1 MQALGYQVGS
11 TSRSRSLRSRRFP
24 FPVAGRFRSPYVCVT
39 SWALREAT
47 DDALHIEGEARA
59 GDGRDGG
66 CGAGD
71 DYLGAYR
78 LQPHAVCLSCGS
90 SLHRV
95 APDIVLAQGVSP
107 QGDATL
113 GKTATVETALQEAMG
128 PYTVRVAVT
137 SEADEASGTE
147 LLSLVAAPRR
157 YHCEM
162 TFEPWPQNIAIA
174 GVALGSP
181 LQLKHERTVVID
193 PWKPGVVL

>member
-1 MQALGYQVGS
+1 MM
-11 TSRSRSLRSRRFP
+11 P
-24 FPVAGRFRSPYVCVT
+24 CI
-39 SWALREAT
+39 LREKRAQAT
-47 DDALHIEGEARA
+47 VEMAVVAPVMIILALIVYNLMQFACAVARF
-59 GDGRDGG
+59 D
-66 CGAGD
+66 
-71 DYLGAYR
+71 
-78 LQPHAVCLSCGS
+78 
-90 SLHRV
+90 RV
-95 APDIVLAQGVSP
+95 APDVVLAQGVSP

-113 GKTATVETALQEAMG
+113 GKTATVESALQEAMG

-137 SEADEASGTE
+137 NEADEASGME

-193 PWKPGVVL
+193 PWRSGVVL

>member
-1 MQALGYQVGS
+1 MM
-11 TSRSRSLRSRRFP
+11 P
-24 FPVAGRFRSPYVCVT
+24 CI
-39 SWALREAT
+39 LREKRAQAT
-47 DDALHIEGEARA
+47 VEMAVVAPVMIILALIVYNLMQFACAVARF
-59 GDGRDGG
+59 D
-66 CGAGD
+66 
-71 DYLGAYR
+71 
-78 LQPHAVCLSCGS
+78 
-90 SLHRV
+90 RV
-95 APDIVLAQGVSP
+95 APDIVLAQGASP

-137 SEADEASGTE
+137 SEADGASGTE

-193 PWKPGVVL
+193 PWRPGVVL